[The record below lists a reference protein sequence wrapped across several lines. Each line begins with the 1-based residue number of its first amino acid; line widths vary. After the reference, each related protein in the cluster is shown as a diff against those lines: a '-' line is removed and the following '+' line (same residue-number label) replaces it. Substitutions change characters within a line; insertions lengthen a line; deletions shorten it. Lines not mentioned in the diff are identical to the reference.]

1 MFWLVGWLWWSRF
14 NLLLGLYIHVCA
26 HDRRRGWFFFVSY
39 DFHEAAVAHSPA
51 TTRVTIATVLRTVF
65 VRYTV
70 GFQTH
75 SIRVVANC
83 FKKKGKLKTRVQIG
97 DRK

>member
-39 DFHEAAVAHSPA
+39 DFHEAAVAHCPA

-70 GFQTH
+70 GFQKH
-75 SIRVVANC
+75 SIRVVAN
-83 FKKKGKLKTRVQIG
+83 FFLKKGKLKTRVQIG